1 MKKNATG
8 AMMQYFEW
16 YLPKDCGLWNKVK
29 NEAAELAE
37 KGITALWLPPAY
49 KGLKGNDEVGYA
61 VYDLFDLGEFDQK
74 ESVRTKYGTKDEYLA
89 AIKAC
94 HDAGIQVY
102 ADIVLNHKVEG
113 DDYETVRVI
122 EYDWNDRNV
131 QISGEKTIRALS
143 KFYFPGR
150 NGEYNSFIWDK
161 THFSGSD
168 TNERNKRRG
177 IYQFSGTSWS
187 QDVDDE
193 NGNFDYLLGL
203 NINFSN
209 PDVIS
214 HLLDWGEWY
223 LNFTGI
229 DGFRLDALK
238 HIDKNFFPAW
248 LQEMR
253 HISGKE
259 LFTVGEYWKG
269 DVSKLKAYLESVDN
283 CMSLFDVPLH
293 YAFQNISNSNGLYD
307 LSQILNGTLTSVDPL
322 HSVTFVDNHDT
333 QPGQALESCVQEWFL
348 PHAYSIILL
357 RPQGYPCIFYGD
369 YYGLDA
375 RDRRNCQ
382 KPIDAMLKLRKTKL
396 FGEQHDY
403 FDDFDVIGWTL
414 EGDKTHKDSGLA
426 VIMSDKDAGEKNMF
440 VGTQH
445 AGEVWTDKLSSEHE
459 PVTIKE
465 DGTAVFRCDGGSV
478 SCYSK

>member
-1 MKKNATG
+1 MKNING
-8 AMMQYFEW
+8 VMMQYFEW
-16 YLPKDCGLWNKVK
+16 YLPKDCGLWNRLRR
-29 NEAAELAE
+29 EAPELAK

-49 KGLKGNDEVGYA
+49 KGLGGNDEVGYA

-74 ESVRTKYGTKDEYLA
+74 GSIPTKYGTKDEYLA

-94 HDAGIQVY
+94 HDAGIEVY
-102 ADIVLNHKVEG
+102 ADVVLNHKISC
-113 DDYETVRVI
+113 DSYETVKVV

-131 QISGEKTIRALS
+131 QISGEKTIRAMS
-143 KFYFPGR
+143 KFRFPGR
-150 NGEYNSFIWDK
+150 NGKYNSFIWDK

-168 TNERNKRRG
+168 TNERNKKRG
-177 IYQFSGTSWS
+177 IYSFSGSHWS
-187 QDVDDE
+187 KSVDDE
-193 NGNFDYLLGL
+193 NGNYDYLLGL
-203 NINFSN
+203 DVNFN
-209 PDVIS
+209 HPAVVS

-223 LNFTGI
+223 LDFTGV

-238 HIDKNFFPAW
+238 HIDRNFFPAW
-248 LQEMR
+248 LKELR
-253 HISGKE
+253 ANSGKE

-269 DVSKLKAYLESVDN
+269 DVSRLKAYLDEAGN

-293 YAFQNISNSNGLYD
+293 YAFQNISNTSGLYD
-307 LSQILNGTLTSVDPL
+307 LSQILSGTLTAVDPV

-375 RDRRNCQ
+375 REGRNVQ
-382 KPIDAMLKLRKTKL
+382 KLIDVMLRLRHENM
-396 FGEQHDY
+396 FGPQHDY
-403 FDDFDVIGWTL
+403 FDDYDVIGWTL
-414 EGDKTHKDSGLA
+414 EGDKTHKNSGLA
-426 VIMSDKDAGEKNMF
+426 VVMSDKDASEKKMF

-445 AGEVWTDKLSSEHE
+445 AGEIWTDQLHPERK
-459 PVTIKE
+459 PVTIEK
-465 DGTAVFRCDGGSV
+465 DGTAVFSCDAGSV
-478 SCYSK
+478 SCYCKK